1 MGRFCLI
8 TSLVLLLALIVI
20 HSKAAS
26 TDWEEEW
33 LEDEYTSV
41 SGSGKEPDPQP
52 EDVSG
57 ESQQLANLTIKWEDL
72 SWKILCDEDEW
83 RKDFDK
89 IRRNLTRCLEL
100 TR

>member
-1 MGRFCLI
+1 M
-8 TSLVLLLALIVI
+8 VALIVI
-20 HSKAAS
+20 HSTVAS

-33 LEDEYTSV
+33 LEDEYIPPSV
-41 SGSGKEPDPQP
+41 SGSKN

-57 ESQQLANLTIKWEDL
+57 EAQQLTNLTIKWEDL

-83 RKDFDK
+83 RQDFDK